1 MQIKHT
7 APFSNGYEEI
17 VSRKGPNADM
27 LMDFGHLTLV
37 AGQTWVSSAGDERA
51 FLLAGGS
58 VEFSW
63 KDGAR
68 HAENGVAR
76 RAAGSG
82 CASRASLFD
91 EEPTVL
97 SVPASSEVSIKAQA
111 ESELYVVATANDVD
125 FEPHLYLP
133 AECYGEERG
142 RGAMR
147 GASTRIVRT
156 VFDDTNAK
164 LSNLVIGEVIGAPG
178 RWSSYPPHHHPQPE
192 IYHYRFLPTQGFGF
206 AAIGGK
212 PFLLGER
219 DTILIRDTQDH
230 PQVTAPGYAMWYL
243 WFIRHLDG
251 NRYAVQ
257 TFDPAHVWVADPSAD
272 IWKLP
277 SEREGSEA
285 KGRQLPA
292 TSAGPGSSGR
302 KP

>member
-1 MQIKHT
+1 MQIKHPE
-7 APFSNGYEEI
+7 PFSPGYEEL
-17 VSRKGPNADM
+17 VGRKGPNADM
-27 LMDFGHLTLV
+27 LMDFGHLSLR
-37 AGQTWVSSAGDERA
+37 AGQTWTSPAGDERA
-51 FLLAGGS
+51 FLLAGG
-58 VEFSW
+58 EILFSW
-63 KDGAR
+63 KGGEHAPGSAPAR
-68 HAENGVAR
+68 
-76 RAAGSG
+76 
-82 CASRASLFD
+82 RASLFD

-97 SVPASSEVSIKAQA
+97 SVPAASEVVVSAFTDA
-111 ESELYVVATANDVD
+111 ELYVVATSNAVD

-133 AECYGEERG
+133 EECYAEERG

-164 LSNLVIGEVIGAPG
+164 RSNLVIGEVIGAPG

-257 TFDPAHVWVADPSAD
+257 TFDPAHLWVADPSAD

-277 SEREGSEA
+277 SERDDADGKA
-285 KGRQLPA
+285 RRLPA
-292 TSAGPGSSGR
+292 TSAGFATPGR

>member
-1 MQIKHT
+1 MQIKHEK
-7 APFSNGYEEI
+7 PFQNGYEEI
-17 VSRKGPNADM
+17 VGRKGPNADM
-27 LMDFGHLTLV
+27 LMDFGHLSLR
-37 AGQTWVSSAGDERA
+37 AGEAWASPAGDERA
-51 FLLAGGS
+51 FLLAGGEI
-58 VEFSW
+58 VFTW
-63 KDGAR
+63 KGGSRPAATAR
-68 HAENGVAR
+68 AK
-76 RAAGSG
+76 
-82 CASRASLFD
+82 RASLFD

-97 SVPASSEVSIKAQA
+97 SVPAAAEVEIAA
-111 ESELYVVATANDVD
+111 TTDAELYVVATANAVD
-125 FEPHLYLP
+125 FDPHLYLP
-133 AECYGEERG
+133 EECYGEERG

-164 LSNLVIGEVIGAPG
+164 LSNLVVGEVIGAPG

-251 NRYAVQ
+251 NRYAIQ

-277 SEREGSEA
+277 SERDSSEA
-285 KGRQLPA
+285 GAKQLPA

-302 KP
+302 KQ

>member
-1 MQIKHT
+1 MQIKHP
-7 APFSNGYEEI
+7 APFSDGYEEI
-17 VSRKGPNADM
+17 VGRKGPNADM
-27 LMDFGHLTLV
+27 LMDFGHLSLR
-37 AGQTWVSSAGDERA
+37 AGGSWFSPPGDERA
-51 FLLAGGS
+51 FLLAGGE
-58 VEFSW
+58 VQFSW
-63 KDGAR
+63 KGGG
-68 HAENGVAR
+68 H
-76 RAAGSG
+76 AAGNG
-82 CASRASLFD
+82 RALRGSLFE

-97 SVPASSEVSIKAQA
+97 SVPASAEVTIAA
-111 ESELYVVATANDVD
+111 TTDAELYLVATSNAVD

-133 AECYGEERG
+133 EECYGEERG

-164 LSNLVIGEVIGAPG
+164 HSNLVIGEVIGAPG

-251 NRYAVQ
+251 NRYAIQ
-257 TFDPAHVWVADPSAD
+257 TFDPAHQWVADPSAD

-277 SEREGSEA
+277 SERDASEG
-285 KGRQLPA
+285 KVRQLPA
-292 TSAGPGSSGR
+292 TSAGFATPGR

>member
-1 MQIKHT
+1 M
-7 APFSNGYEEI
+7 
-17 VSRKGPNADM
+17 SRKGSNADM
-27 LMDFGHLTLV
+27 LMDFGHVSLR
-37 AGQTWVSSAGDERA
+37 AGQAWASQAGDERA
-51 FLLAGGS
+51 FLLAGGKI
-58 VEFSW
+58 VFSW
-63 KDGAR
+63 KGGAR
-68 HAENGVAR
+68 
-76 RAAGSG
+76 AA
-82 CASRASLFD
+82 ASAPAQRASLFN

-97 SVPASSEVSIKAQA
+97 SVPFSSEVSITAVTDA
-111 ESELYVVATANDVD
+111 ELYVVATSNSID
-125 FEPHLYLP
+125 FEPRLYLP
-133 AECYGEERG
+133 EECYGEERG

-192 IYHYRFLPTQGFGF
+192 IYHYRFLPAQGFGF

-251 NRYAVQ
+251 NRYAIQ
-257 TFDPAHVWVADPSAD
+257 TFDSAHVWVADPAAD

-277 SEREGSEA
+277 SERDASDVSVR
-285 KGRQLPA
+285 KLPA
-292 TSAGPGSSGR
+292 TSAGPGSGGR
-302 KP
+302 KE

>member
-1 MQIKHT
+1 MQIKHP
-7 APFSNGYEEI
+7 APFLKGYEEI

-27 LMDFGHLTLV
+27 LMDFGHLSLR
-37 AGQTWVSSAGDERA
+37 AGQTWTSPAGDERA
-51 FLLAGGS
+51 FLLAGGN
-58 VEFSW
+58 VLFSW
-63 KDGAR
+63 EGGSR
-68 HAENGVAR
+68 P
-76 RAAGSG
+76 AGSDRVRQAMSG
-82 CASRASLFD
+82 LAQRESLFD
-91 EEPTVL
+91 EDPTVL
-97 SVPASSEVSIKAQA
+97 SVPLSSKVSIKAIA
-111 ESELYVVATANDVD
+111 DAELYVVATENAVD

-133 AECYGEERG
+133 EECYGEERG

-156 VFDDTNAK
+156 VFDNTNAK

-192 IYHYRFLPTQGFGF
+192 IYHYRFLPVQGFGF

-257 TFDPAHVWVADPSAD
+257 TFDPAHLWVADPSAD

-302 KP
+302 KS